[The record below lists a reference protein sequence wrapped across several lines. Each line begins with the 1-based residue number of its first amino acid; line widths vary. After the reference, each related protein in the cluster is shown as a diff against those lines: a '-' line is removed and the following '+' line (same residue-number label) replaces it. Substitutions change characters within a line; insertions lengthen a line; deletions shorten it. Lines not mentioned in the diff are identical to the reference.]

1 MDEGGDCGW
10 TDGLSRLDRYMDGW
24 TLGDVINGWTDAWK
38 RILRFYP
45 SSFSSKVN
53 SACGAA

>member
-1 MDEGGDCGW
+1 MDDGSDCGW
-10 TDGLSRLDRYMDGW
+10 TDGLSRLDRYMDEW
-24 TLGDVINGWTDAWK
+24 TRGDVINGWTDAWK
-38 RILRFYP
+38 RILWFYS